1 MYYQFKQEQKLHCTI
16 EEAWDFATS
25 PKNLKEIT
33 PKFMLFEITSD
44 NENDKIYPG
53 MIISYKVAPI
63 FNIKMNWVTEITQ
76 VCENKFFIDEQ
87 RLGPYKM
94 WHHQHFF
101 EDRKSFVVMKDIV
114 TYIPPYGIL
123 GDLVNKFYLKKE
135 LQNIFEFRKLA
146 MNRKFNS

>member
-1 MYYQFKQEQKLHCTI
+1 MYYQFKQEQKLHCSI

-123 GDLVNKFYLKKE
+123 GDSVNKFYLKKE

-146 MNRKFNS
+146 MNQKFNS